1 MCLNPVMS
9 KFLFKN
15 FYLRAF
21 LWSFFC
27 LAFGLI
33 SGLVNTE
40 LKKVAPTRNNEA
52 AALRAIAAVRQLQSS
67 YAAKHDGKYAANF
80 EELIKTEHLDKDF
93 NRQYPVIYGYV
104 FEMKVSEP
112 TAQQPAFFSIAAEP
126 WIYGV
131 ADSPDKRRFY
141 FDSTL
146 ETIRVTEENRP
157 ANAADPSI

>member
-1 MCLNPVMS
+1 MS

-27 LAFGLI
+27 LAFGLMC
-33 SGLVNTE
+33 GLVNAE
-40 LKKVAPTRNNEA
+40 LKKAAPTGNKEE
-52 AALRAIAAVRQLQSS
+52 AALRAIAAIRQLQSN
-67 YAAKHDGKYAANF
+67 YAAKHDGRYAANF
-80 EELIKTEHLDKDF
+80 EELIKTENLDKDF
-93 NRQYPVIYGYV
+93 NRKYPVLYGYV

-112 TAQQPAFFSIAAEP
+112 IAHQPAFFSIEAEP

-146 ETIRVTEENRP
+146 ETIKVTEENRP
-157 ANAADPSI
+157 ANAADPAF